1 MTRFNGPASDEATA
15 GLHVPPHSVEAE
27 QSVLGGLLLDN
38 LAWDRAA
45 DQLTDS
51 DFYRLEHRLIFSA
64 IGALVGHSK
73 PADVITVF
81 EQLQSHGQADDAGG
95 LAYLNALAQSVPSA
109 ANLRRYAEIVSERA
123 ILRKLV
129 AASDQIATNAFNTQ
143 GRPASQL
150 LDEAESTI
158 LAISRGH
165 QRTEPQTA
173 SDLLTD
179 VLDSI
184 AAAAEGKAP
193 GAMPTGIGP
202 LDRVLGGGL
211 YPASV
216 YVFAARPGSGKSSVA
231 RTILLSLS
239 RLGIP
244 ALLLSQEMPKAQVM
258 RALLAQLSRVDG
270 LRLKTGQ
277 LQDEDWRRLPDGADE
292 LRHLPLRID
301 DQGGLT
307 LADIR
312 RKARAVKGLKV
323 LILDYLQLC
332 RSTLKNATTNDQV
345 GEISKGLKALAME
358 LGIAVVAL
366 SQLNRDVERRGN
378 PEPVLSDLRDS
389 GSIEQD
395 ADAVTFLWTAQKGE
409 ESRLLGVKVDKNRD
423 GPAGAIFAMRWA
435 PAINEW
441 RESAEPLR
449 QAQTGTRSARSSEL

>member
-1 MTRFNGPASDEATA
+1 MNRPTDYEIDSLR
-15 GLHVPPHSVEAE
+15 VPPHSVEAE

-38 LAWDRAA
+38 GAWDRGA
-45 DQLTDS
+45 DLVTSS
-51 DFYRLEHRLIFSA
+51 DFYRLEHRLIFTVVGTLLSA
-64 IGALVGHSK
+64 SK

-81 EQLQSHGQADDAGG
+81 ERLQSLGQAEDAGG
-95 LAYLNALAQSVPSA
+95 LPYLNALAQSVPSA
-109 ANLRRYAEIVSERA
+109 ANLRRYAEIVNERA
-123 ILRKLV
+123 VLRKLI
-129 AASDQIATNAFNTQ
+129 AAGDEIVTKAFNTQ
-143 GRPASQL
+143 GQAVAQI
-150 LDEAESTI
+150 LDEAESAI
-158 LAISRGH
+158 LGISRKQ

-173 SDLLTD
+173 GDLLGD

-184 AAAAEGKAP
+184 SAAADGKAP

-216 YVFAARPGSGKSSVA
+216 YVFAARPGAGKSSVA

-239 RLGIP
+239 RLGFP

-277 LQDEDWRRLPDGADE
+277 LLDEDWRRLPDGADE
-292 LRHLPLRID
+292 LRQLPLRID
-301 DQGGLT
+301 DQGSLT

-332 RSTLKNATTNDQV
+332 RSSLKNATTNDQV

-378 PEPVLSDLRDS
+378 PEPALSDLRDS

-441 RESAEPLR
+441 RESAEPLHTKAVAVR
-449 QAQTGTRSARSSEL
+449 GKGFE